1 MESSY
6 AVLLEST
13 KEKQIKKNCFAKSAW
28 LYIKKWGKK
37 CQIND
42 KIFIL
47 KSPIDHAI
55 SNMQKM
61 QQNLNN
67 LQNIPGCI

>member
-1 MESSY
+1 MMHHLKSSY
-6 AVLLEST
+6 ALLLAST

-28 LYIKKWGKK
+28 LYIRKVREK

-42 KIFIL
+42 KIYIL

-67 LQNIPGCI
+67 L